1 MSDKDYFIRAY
12 NFSIFDKISIF
23 ARRQLFEIFIKNI
36 KPLPH
41 EKIVD
46 IGVFGGSQ
54 DPNMNFLEQLYRYPK
69 NITAVGIDDVVFLER
84 QYPGLKFVKI
94 FANEPLPFD
103 DDEFDIGFSS
113 AVIEHVGSLQDQ
125 KYFLEEAVRIC
136 RKLFITT
143 PNRFYPV
150 EFHTRLPFLHWLPR
164 PFFRK
169 ILKIMNLEFYSKEKN
184 LNLLGKKQLLNLI
197 PLQYR
202 EKSKL
207 LSYRFLGLVSNL
219 ILIVQK

>member
-1 MSDKDYFIRAY
+1 MSDKDYFDRAY

-23 ARRQLFEIFIKNI
+23 ARRQIFKVFIKNI
-36 KPLPH
+36 KPLSH
-41 EKIVD
+41 EKIID

-54 DPNMNFLEQLYRYPK
+54 DPSMNFLEQFYQYPK
-69 NITAVGIDDVVFLER
+69 NITAIGVEDAVFLER

-94 FANEPLPFD
+94 LPNQPLPFD
-103 DDEFDIGFSS
+103 NDEFDIGFSN
-113 AVIEHVGSLQDQ
+113 AVIEHVGSIKNQ
-125 KYFLEEAVRIC
+125 KYFLEEAIRIC
-136 RKLFITT
+136 HRLFITT

-150 EFHTRLPFLHWLPR
+150 EFHTRLPVLHWLPQ

-169 ILKIMNLEFYSKEKN
+169 ILKIMKLEFYSKEEN
-184 LNLLGKKQLLNLI
+184 LNLLGKKQLLDLI

-202 EKSKL
+202 KKTKL
-207 LSYRFLGLVSNL
+207 LSYRFFGLVSNW

>member
-1 MSDKDYFIRAY
+1 MSDRDYFNRAY
-12 NFSIFDKISIF
+12 NFSIFDKMSIF

-36 KPLPH
+36 KPSPN
-41 EKIVD
+41 EKIAD
-46 IGVFGGSQ
+46 IGVFGGSE
-54 DPNMNFLEQLYRYPK
+54 DPNMNFLEQLYQYPK
-69 NITAVGIDDVVFLER
+69 NITAIGVEDAVFLER

-94 FANEPLPFD
+94 LANQRLPFN

-113 AVIEHVGSLQDQ
+113 AVIEHVGSFQDQ
-125 KYFLEEAVRIC
+125 KYFLEEAIRIC
-136 RKLFITT
+136 RTLFIAT
-143 PNRFYPV
+143 PNRFYPI
-150 EFHTRLPFLHWLPR
+150 EFHTRLPFLHWLPQ

-169 ILKIMNLEFYSKEKN
+169 ILKIMNLEFYSKEEN
-184 LNLLGKKQLLNLI
+184 LNLLGEKQLLNLM